1 MPIYPRGDSFM
12 VSVGSG
18 AGRVRET
25 YPTKELAEAR
35 EAVLLAQRKGHK
47 APGVVTLGNPAKTLQ
62 DAYDLAYRTHWK
74 GSKGER
80 TSTMN
85 ARTCLAFFG
94 PKTPVC
100 EINPGSVE
108 DYIAEMEDLGN
119 TGATIN
125 KKLSTLNVMLKEAQ
139 RMGWAPNRVLILRR
153 KESSKRLYWYTEE
166 EERDMIDAAH
176 KLGLPVLADFIV
188 WSIDTG
194 FRRSESLRFKVED
207 FQGGM
212 LRLHD
217 GETKSDTGRTI
228 PATPAVAA
236 MVEKAR
242 EAGHTRVFQG
252 LTDNK
257 LRGMWANM
265 REFLGK
271 SEDPKYI
278 VHVLRHTTATRL
290 AAGGYSASQIQAYMG
305 HSAIQTSMRYI
316 HLCGKDLIGAAAI
329 LARKGT
335 KPVLRVVNGGAV

>member
-25 YPTKELAEAR
+25 FPTRELAEAR

-47 APGVVTLGNPAKTLQ
+47 APGVVPMGDPRKTLQ

-94 PKTPVC
+94 SDTPVC

-108 DYIAEMEDLGN
+108 EYIAECEDLGN

-139 RMGWAPNRVLILRR
+139 RMGWAPNRILILRR
-153 KESSKRLYWYTEE
+153 KESSKRIHWYTEE
-166 EERDMIDAAH
+166 EERAMIDAAH
-176 KLGLPVLADFIV
+176 KLGIPILADFIV

-194 FRRSESLRFKVED
+194 FRRSESLRFPVKD
-207 FQGGM
+207 FEGGM

-217 GETKSDTGRTI
+217 GETKSDAGRTI

-242 EAGHTRVFQG
+242 AAGHTRVFQG
-252 LTDNK
+252 LTDAI
-257 LRGMWANM
+257 LRGMWNNM
-265 REFLGK
+265 RDFLDK
-271 SEDPKYI
+271 DEDPKYI

-290 AAGGYSASQIQAYMG
+290 AIGGYSASQIKTYMG

-316 HLCGKDLIGAAAI
+316 HLTGADLGGAAAI

-335 KPVLRVVNGGAV
+335 KPVLRVVNGGAS